1 MFLVSAIPNFLL
13 AIAAWF
19 YFVNRPADARWLSAA
34 ERDLLA
40 EQGTDRRAVAA
51 SGWSAMGAGDSRLWR
66 CALTWLCVMTGAYA
80 LVYWLPQLVRQLVA
94 GQGELMIGTLSALPQ
109 AAIATGLLLNAWHS
123 DRSGERIRHVALAAL
138 LGGVAML
145 VAVGIP
151 SGMATLAL
159 LTLAGLGL
167 GAAQG
172 VFWTLPAALGIGGGK
187 PSVEAIALISMFG
200 TAGGIVGPWLL
211 GALVQ
216 GSGNFTLGVGV
227 LAALLLVAAAIVSS
241 FRQAARA

>member
-1 MFLVSAIPNFLL
+1 
-13 AIAAWF
+13 
-19 YFVNRPADARWLSAA
+19 
-34 ERDLLA
+34 
-40 EQGTDRRAVAA
+40 
-51 SGWSAMGAGDSRLWR
+51 
-66 CALTWLCVMTGAYA
+66 MTGAYA

-109 AAIATGLLLNAWHS
+109 AAIAAGLLLNAWHS
-123 DRSGERIRHVALAAL
+123 DRSGERIRHVSLAAV

-159 LTLAGLGL
+159 LTIAGLGL

-172 VFWTLPAALGIGGGK
+172 VFWTLPSALGIGGGK

-200 TAGGIVGPWLL
+200 TAGGIIGPWLL
-211 GALVQ
+211 GVLVQ

-227 LAALLLVAAAIVSS
+227 LAALLLVAAAIVAS
-241 FRQAARA
+241 FRQTPRA